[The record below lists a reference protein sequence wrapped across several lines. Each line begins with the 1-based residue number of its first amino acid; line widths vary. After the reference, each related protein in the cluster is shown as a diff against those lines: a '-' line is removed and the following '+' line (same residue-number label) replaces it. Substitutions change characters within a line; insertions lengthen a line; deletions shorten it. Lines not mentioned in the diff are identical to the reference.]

1 MTSEIVILITELR
14 NKQRITL
21 PAGSYRFGRSAQ
33 CEYVLRRNNVGD
45 HQFTVSFANGQ
56 WGVTDGGSDY
66 RTWYNNRYLEPGETS
81 ILQSGDVVGLNTDGD
96 ADTQEITFRV
106 EEITSVQ
113 GDGMAPKK
121 EQTTDAVL
129 RETDIRRKR
138 RVLIGRGDD
147 CDIKL
152 VNDRVSR
159 HHCEILYKDG
169 HYELHDLGSTNGT
182 YVDGV
187 RVTRTV
193 LRNGAVINVP
203 AQVFAFT
210 GGMLHYHAHQSGI
223 SIQLVNVYKT
233 VKDANTGKPLNIVD
247 GTSLQ
252 VEPNSFVVLVGGSG
266 TGKSSLLT
274 CITGTAPCTAGSVK
288 FDGLDTRSNRNAFE
302 AALGYVPQKDIMH
315 DNLTVE
321 QSLTYTAKLRIA
333 HDATRAEIAAA
344 VAHAIEAVDLQGREK
359 TFISKLSGETS
370 ILQSG
375 DVVGL
380 NTDGDADTQEITF
393 RVEEI
398 TSVQGDGM
406 APKKEQT
413 TDAVLRETDIR
424 RKRRVLIGRG
434 DDCDIKLVNDRVSR
448 HHCEILYKDGHYE
461 LHDLGSTNG
470 TYVDGVRVTR
480 TVLRNGAVINV
491 PAQVFA
497 FTGGMLHYHAHQ
509 SGISIQLVNVYKT
522 VKDANT
528 GKPLNIVDG
537 TSLQVEPNSFV
548 VLVGGSGT
556 GKSSLLTCITG
567 TAPCTAGSVKFDGLD
582 TRSNRNAF
590 EAALG
595 YVPQKDIM
603 HDNLTV
609 EQSLT
614 YTAKLRIAHDAT
626 RAEIAAAVAHA
637 IEAVDLQGREKTFIS
652 KLSGGQK
659 KRVSIAMELLAN
671 PRLLILDEPTS
682 GLSPDLDRS
691 MMELCRRLSHQNCT
705 VLMVTHNMSNINLCD
720 KIAFLGVGGVL
731 CYYGAPEKLNDYFDV
746 EMTSDI
752 FEKLRDPAQI
762 EHYREKYFTT
772 PEFNRLLA
780 VCPEAAQEADKRC
793 SQ

>member
-233 VKDANTGKPLNIVD
+233 VKN
-247 GTSLQ
+247 
-252 VEPNSFVVLVGGSG
+252 
-266 TGKSSLLT
+266 
-274 CITGTAPCTAGSVK
+274 
-288 FDGLDTRSNRNAFE
+288 
-302 AALGYVPQKDIMH
+302 
-315 DNLTVE
+315 
-321 QSLTYTAKLRIA
+321 
-333 HDATRAEIAAA
+333 
-344 VAHAIEAVDLQGREK
+344 
-359 TFISKLSGETS
+359 
-370 ILQSG
+370 
-375 DVVGL
+375 
-380 NTDGDADTQEITF
+380 
-393 RVEEI
+393 
-398 TSVQGDGM
+398 
-406 APKKEQT
+406 
-413 TDAVLRETDIR
+413 
-424 RKRRVLIGRG
+424 
-434 DDCDIKLVNDRVSR
+434 
-448 HHCEILYKDGHYE
+448 
-461 LHDLGSTNG
+461 
-470 TYVDGVRVTR
+470 
-480 TVLRNGAVINV
+480 
-491 PAQVFA
+491 
-497 FTGGMLHYHAHQ
+497 
-509 SGISIQLVNVYKT
+509 
-522 VKDANT
+522 ANT

-682 GLSPDLDRS
+682 GLDPLMQREFFSILRERSKQGMTVFLSSHILSEVQRYCTRAAIIREGRIIACDSVEALARTNAKRVHLQGKADLTALKPELRDLQQTESGASFLYGGDVRRLLQVLASQPVEDLSVSEPDL
-691 MMELCRRLSHQNCT
+691 EE
-705 VLMVTHNMSNINLCD
+705 I
-720 KIAFLGVGGVL
+720 FLHYYTEGGE
-731 CYYGAPEKLNDYFDV
+731 EK
-746 EMTSDI
+746 
-752 FEKLRDPAQI
+752 
-762 EHYREKYFTT
+762 
-772 PEFNRLLA
+772 
-780 VCPEAAQEADKRC
+780 
-793 SQ
+793 

>member
-56 WGVTDGGSDY
+56 WGVTDGGSD
-66 RTWYNNRYLEPGETS
+66 
-81 ILQSGDVVGLNTDGD
+81 
-96 ADTQEITFRV
+96 ADTQEFTFRV

-203 AQVFAFT
+203 AQVFAFA

-233 VKDANTGKPLNIVD
+233 VKNANTGKPLNIVD

-333 HDATRAEIAAA
+333 HDATRAEIA
-344 VAHAIEAVDLQGREK
+344 
-359 TFISKLSGETS
+359 
-370 ILQSG
+370 
-375 DVVGL
+375 
-380 NTDGDADTQEITF
+380 
-393 RVEEI
+393 
-398 TSVQGDGM
+398 
-406 APKKEQT
+406 
-413 TDAVLRETDIR
+413 
-424 RKRRVLIGRG
+424 
-434 DDCDIKLVNDRVSR
+434 
-448 HHCEILYKDGHYE
+448 
-461 LHDLGSTNG
+461 
-470 TYVDGVRVTR
+470 
-480 TVLRNGAVINV
+480 
-491 PAQVFA
+491 
-497 FTGGMLHYHAHQ
+497 
-509 SGISIQLVNVYKT
+509 
-522 VKDANT
+522 
-528 GKPLNIVDG
+528 
-537 TSLQVEPNSFV
+537 
-548 VLVGGSGT
+548 
-556 GKSSLLTCITG
+556 
-567 TAPCTAGSVKFDGLD
+567 
-582 TRSNRNAF
+582 
-590 EAALG
+590 
-595 YVPQKDIM
+595 
-603 HDNLTV
+603 
-609 EQSLT
+609 
-614 YTAKLRIAHDAT
+614 
-626 RAEIAAAVAHA
+626 
-637 IEAVDLQGREKTFIS
+637 DLQGREKTFIS

>member
-233 VKDANTGKPLNIVD
+233 VKNANTGKPLNIVD

-252 VEPNSFVVLVGGSG
+252 VESNSFVVLVGGSG

-344 VAHAIEAVDLQGREK
+344 VAHAIEAVDLQGARDHPARGIRRRQPARSRAEQGGGAAAGRGFAGGYPGLRLCFHRACAAEPPAAGNGYGNLYHGFADDVLVQLHRPADLGAVHQRRERD
-359 TFISKLSGETS
+359 TGRAGAYDRAGRFQQHHVHRDGRGGDD
-370 ILQSG
+370 LQHHRLPLG
-375 DVVGL
+375 YGRA
-380 NTDGDADTQEITF
+380 GRIHRPEQPY
-393 RVEEI
+393 
-398 TSVQGDGM
+398 GM
-406 APKKEQT
+406 AAGRSGRPDVRRHGGKPDPLLA
-413 TDAVLRETDIR
+413 DA
-424 RKRRVLIGRG
+424 GA
-434 DDCDIKLVNDRVSR
+434 
-448 HHCEILYKDGHYE
+448 
-461 LHDLGSTNG
+461 DLGG
-470 TYVDGVRVTR
+470 LPRRG
-480 TVLRNGAVINV
+480 LAGA
-491 PAQVFA
+491 A
-497 FTGGMLHYHAHQ
+497 
-509 SGISIQLVNVYKT
+509 
-522 VKDANT
+522 D
-528 GKPLNIVDG
+528 
-537 TSLQVEPNSFV
+537 
-548 VLVGGSGT
+548 
-556 GKSSLLTCITG
+556 
-567 TAPCTAGSVKFDGLD
+567 
-582 TRSNRNAF
+582 
-590 EAALG
+590 
-595 YVPQKDIM
+595 
-603 HDNLTV
+603 
-609 EQSLT
+609 
-614 YTAKLRIAHDAT
+614 RI
-626 RAEIAAAVAHA
+626 
-637 IEAVDLQGREKTFIS
+637 
-652 KLSGGQK
+652 
-659 KRVSIAMELLAN
+659 
-671 PRLLILDEPTS
+671 
-682 GLSPDLDRS
+682 
-691 MMELCRRLSHQNCT
+691 
-705 VLMVTHNMSNINLCD
+705 
-720 KIAFLGVGGVL
+720 
-731 CYYGAPEKLNDYFDV
+731 
-746 EMTSDI
+746 
-752 FEKLRDPAQI
+752 
-762 EHYREKYFTT
+762 
-772 PEFNRLLA
+772 
-780 VCPEAAQEADKRC
+780 
-793 SQ
+793 

>member
-223 SIQLVNVYKT
+223 SIQLVNVYRT
-233 VKDANTGKPLNIVD
+233 VKNANTGKPLNIVD

-321 QSLTYTAKLRIA
+321 QSLTYTAKL
-333 HDATRAEIAAA
+333 
-344 VAHAIEAVDLQGREK
+344 
-359 TFISKLSGETS
+359 
-370 ILQSG
+370 
-375 DVVGL
+375 
-380 NTDGDADTQEITF
+380 
-393 RVEEI
+393 
-398 TSVQGDGM
+398 
-406 APKKEQT
+406 
-413 TDAVLRETDIR
+413 
-424 RKRRVLIGRG
+424 
-434 DDCDIKLVNDRVSR
+434 
-448 HHCEILYKDGHYE
+448 
-461 LHDLGSTNG
+461 
-470 TYVDGVRVTR
+470 
-480 TVLRNGAVINV
+480 
-491 PAQVFA
+491 
-497 FTGGMLHYHAHQ
+497 
-509 SGISIQLVNVYKT
+509 
-522 VKDANT
+522 
-528 GKPLNIVDG
+528 
-537 TSLQVEPNSFV
+537 
-548 VLVGGSGT
+548 
-556 GKSSLLTCITG
+556 LL
-567 TAPCTAGSVKFDGLD
+567 
-582 TRSNRNAF
+582 
-590 EAALG
+590 
-595 YVPQKDIM
+595 
-603 HDNLTV
+603 
-609 EQSLT
+609 
-614 YTAKLRIAHDAT
+614 
-626 RAEIAAAVAHA
+626 
-637 IEAVDLQGREKTFIS
+637 
-652 KLSGGQK
+652 
-659 KRVSIAMELLAN
+659 
-671 PRLLILDEPTS
+671 
-682 GLSPDLDRS
+682 
-691 MMELCRRLSHQNCT
+691 RRLCALRPAS
-705 VLMVTHNMSNINLCD
+705 
-720 KIAFLGVGGVL
+720 
-731 CYYGAPEKLNDYFDV
+731 CY
-746 EMTSDI
+746 
-752 FEKLRDPAQI
+752 
-762 EHYREKYFTT
+762 
-772 PEFNRLLA
+772 
-780 VCPEAAQEADKRC
+780 KR
-793 SQ
+793 

>member
-81 ILQSGDVVGLNTDGD
+81 ILQSGDVIGLNTDGD

-113 GDGMAPKK
+113 GDGMAEADHRRPSCADRHRLGAAYVSGAA
-121 EQTTDAVL
+121 TAV
-129 RETDIRRKR
+129 
-138 RVLIGRGDD
+138 
-147 CDIKL
+147 CQL

-233 VKDANTGKPLNIVD
+233 VKNANTGKPLNIVD

-359 TFISKLSGETS
+359 TFISK
-370 ILQSG
+370 
-375 DVVGL
+375 V
-380 NTDGDADTQEITF
+380 
-393 RVEEI
+393 
-398 TSVQGDGM
+398 
-406 APKKEQT
+406 
-413 TDAVLRETDIR
+413 
-424 RKRRVLIGRG
+424 
-434 DDCDIKLVNDRVSR
+434 
-448 HHCEILYKDGHYE
+448 
-461 LHDLGSTNG
+461 
-470 TYVDGVRVTR
+470 
-480 TVLRNGAVINV
+480 
-491 PAQVFA
+491 
-497 FTGGMLHYHAHQ
+497 
-509 SGISIQLVNVYKT
+509 
-522 VKDANT
+522 
-528 GKPLNIVDG
+528 
-537 TSLQVEPNSFV
+537 
-548 VLVGGSGT
+548 
-556 GKSSLLTCITG
+556 
-567 TAPCTAGSVKFDGLD
+567 
-582 TRSNRNAF
+582 
-590 EAALG
+590 
-595 YVPQKDIM
+595 
-603 HDNLTV
+603 
-609 EQSLT
+609 
-614 YTAKLRIAHDAT
+614 
-626 RAEIAAAVAHA
+626 
-637 IEAVDLQGREKTFIS
+637 
-652 KLSGGQK
+652 SGGQK

-691 MMELCRRLSHQNCT
+691 MMGC
-705 VLMVTHNMSNINLCD
+705 
-720 KIAFLGVGGVL
+720 
-731 CYYGAPEKLNDYFDV
+731 
-746 EMTSDI
+746 
-752 FEKLRDPAQI
+752 
-762 EHYREKYFTT
+762 
-772 PEFNRLLA
+772 
-780 VCPEAAQEADKRC
+780 AAA
-793 SQ
+793 